1 MSADVTAGAGLTF
14 RRARAFLSNP
24 MGVVAGGVLLS
35 IVVASVL
42 APLLA
47 PQDPNLVVLSEA
59 LRPPSA
65 DHPLGTDGNGRDILS
80 RLLWGGRVSL
90 QAGTIMVVTALL
102 CGVPAGLLAGYH
114 GRWFDGL
121 SSWFS
126 NMLMSLPE
134 ILIII
139 VVIASLGS
147 GLAPTMITLGVLA
160 SPDIFRLTRSAVIGV
175 REELYF
181 DAARVAGLSDV
192 RIIFRHVLS
201 VVLGPVL
208 VRSSFIFGM
217 AIIVQSGLEFLGFGD
232 PQRPS
237 WGGELSNAFQ
247 NFQRAPELV
256 VAPGVAIGLT
266 VMALVLFGAALADS
280 LGTGRRTKARRRAG
294 LSPAK
299 DDATV
304 TPTVSPTVTPHP
316 DPATPATTAPAT
328 AVPAADPSAADTY
341 GTDAPAVVPAP
352 PDALLR
358 VENLAVRY
366 VAEDG
371 NPKTVVRD
379 VSLHVARGEVLG
391 LVGESGS
398 GKSQTSFA
406 VLGLLPPDAHVSA
419 RHLSLDGRSLVGLSE
434 REMQKLRGQKMAY
447 VPQEP
452 MSNLDPSFTVG
463 AQLTKP
469 IRRKLGLSRR
479 AATDRALHLLERVGI
494 PDPARTLAAYPH
506 QLSGGMAQRV
516 LIAGA
521 VSCDPE
527 LLIADEPTTAL
538 DVTVQA
544 EVLELLRDL
553 QRERNMGLVLVTH
566 NLGVVADIC
575 DRVAVMRDG
584 LVVEQRPVADL
595 FADPRH
601 EYTRMLLD
609 STLDDAPPRRAR
621 DHRQEVS
628 S

>member
-1 MSADVTAGAGLTF
+1 MSADVTARAGLTARRF
-14 RRARAFLSNP
+14 RSFLRNP
-24 MGVVAGGVLLS
+24 MGVVAGGVLLAIVAAS
-35 IVVASVL
+35 IL

-59 LRPPSA
+59 LRPPSG

-90 QAGTIMVVTALL
+90 QAGAIMVAVALL
-102 CGVPAGLLAGYH
+102 CGIPAGLLAGYH
-114 GRWFDGL
+114 AKRFDGV
-121 SSWFS
+121 SSWIF

-160 SPDIFRLTRSAVIGV
+160 SPDIFRLTRSAVIAV
-175 REELYF
+175 REELYL
-181 DAARVAGLSDV
+181 DAARVAGLSDL

-256 VAPGVAIGLT
+256 IAPGVAIGLT
-266 VMALVLFGAALADS
+266 VMALVLFGTALADS
-280 LGTGRRTKARRRAG
+280 LGVSRRPKAKRAAQSARR
-294 LSPAK
+294 
-299 DDATV
+299 DDTTV
-304 TPTVSPTVTPHP
+304 TQGEA
-316 DPATPATTAPAT
+316 DRTPATALP
-328 AVPAADPSAADTY
+328 ADT
-341 GTDAPAVVPAP
+341 
-352 PDALLR
+352 LLR
-358 VENLAVRY
+358 VEDLSVRY

-371 NPKTVVRD
+371 ATRDVVRG

-406 VLGLLPPDAHVSA
+406 ILGLLPPDASVSA
-419 RHLSLDGRSLVGLSE
+419 RHLSLDGRSLIGL
-434 REMQKLRGQKMAY
+434 REGELQKLRGPKMAY

-452 MSNLDPSFTVG
+452 MSNLDPSFTIG

-469 IRRKLGLSRR
+469 MRRKLDLSRK
-479 AATDRALHLLERVGI
+479 AATERALHLLERVGI

-553 QRERNMGLVLVTH
+553 QRERNMGLILVTH

-584 LVVEQRPVADL
+584 LVVEQQPVAEL
-595 FADPRH
+595 FANPQH

-609 STLDDAPPRRAR
+609 ATLEDAPPRRSR
-621 DHRQEVS
+621 DDLQEAQS
-628 S
+628 

>member
-1 MSADVTAGAGLTF
+1 MSVDMTAAPAGRTS
-14 RRARAFLSNP
+14 RRLRAFLGNP
-24 MGVVAGGVLLS
+24 MGVTAGVVLLA
-35 IVVASVL
+35 IVVASIL

-47 PQDPNLVVLSEA
+47 PRDPNLVVLAEA
-59 LRPPSA
+59 LRPPSL

-80 RLLWGGRVSL
+80 RLLYGGRVSL
-90 QAGTIMVVTALL
+90 QAGVIMLATALL
-102 CGVPAGLLAGYH
+102 CGIPAGLLAGYYA
-114 GRWFDGL
+114 RWFDGV
-121 SSWFS
+121 SSWIF

-181 DAARVAGLSDV
+181 DAARVSGLSDL

-201 VVLGPVL
+201 VVLGPIL

-247 NFQRAPELV
+247 SFQRAPELV
-256 VAPGVAIGLT
+256 IAPGVAIGCT

-280 LGTGRRTKARRRAG
+280 LGVSLRTKAKRAAR
-294 LSPAK
+294 PAR
-299 DDATV
+299 
-304 TPTVSPTVTPHP
+304 
-316 DPATPATTAPAT
+316 
-328 AVPAADPSAADTY
+328 
-341 GTDAPAVVPAP
+341 TDAPRVEERAVDGEPTS
-352 PDALLR
+352 DALLR
-358 VENLAVRY
+358 VEDLAVRY

-371 NPKTVVRD
+371 TAKDVVRG
-379 VSLHVARGEVLG
+379 VSLQVARGEVLG

-406 VLGLLPPDAHVSA
+406 ILGLLPPDAVVSA
-419 RHLSLDGRSLVGLSE
+419 RQLCLDGQPLIGL
-434 REMQKLRGQKMAY
+434 RDGEMQKIRGRRMAY

-469 IRRKLGLSRR
+469 MRRQLGLSRK
-479 AATDRALHLLERVGI
+479 AATARALELLDRVGI

-553 QRERNMGLVLVTH
+553 QRERDMGLILVTH

-584 LVVEQRPVADL
+584 VLVEQRPVADL

-609 STLDDAPPRRAR
+609 STLEDAPPRRER
-621 DHRQEVS
+621 GDLQEVGS
-628 S
+628 

>member
-1 MSADVTAGAGLTF
+1 MSTDAIPREGLRF
-14 RRARAFLSNP
+14 RRVRAFGRNP
-24 MGVVAGGVLLS
+24 MGVVAACVLLAIAVGS
-35 IVVASVL
+35 IL
-42 APLLA
+42 APLVA
-47 PQDPNLVVLSEA
+47 PHDPNLVVLSDA
-59 LRPPSA
+59 LQPPNGA
-65 DHPLGTDGNGRDILS
+65 HPLGTDGNGRDILS

-90 QAGTIMVVTALL
+90 RAGAIMVAAALL
-102 CGVPAGLLAGYH
+102 CGVPAGLYAGYH
-114 GRWFDGL
+114 AKWFDGVA
-121 SSWFS
+121 SWIS

-147 GLAPTMITLGVLA
+147 GLTPTMITLGVLA
-160 SPDIFRLTRSAVIGV
+160 SPDIFRLTRSAVIAV

-181 DAARVAGLSDV
+181 DAARVAGLSDL

-232 PQRPS
+232 AARPS

-247 NFQRAPELV
+247 NFQRAPGLV
-256 VAPGVAIGLT
+256 IAPGVAIGLT

-280 LGTGRRTKARRRAG
+280 LGVSRSGRTGRARRRSG
-294 LSPAK
+294 RSDP
-299 DDATV
+299 
-304 TPTVSPTVTPHP
+304 TPIRG
-316 DPATPATTAPAT
+316 DQAAAPQ
-328 AVPAADPSAADTY
+328 
-341 GTDAPAVVPAP
+341 TDAM
-352 PDALLR
+352 LR
-358 VENLAVRY
+358 VENLSVRY
-366 VAEDG
+366 LGEDG
-371 NPKTVVRD
+371 SAKTVVSD

-406 VLGLLPPDAHVSA
+406 ILGLLPPDAVVHA
-419 RHLSLDGRSLVGLSE
+419 RRLTLDGRSLVGLSG
-434 REMQKLRGQKMAY
+434 RDMQKLRGQKMAY

-469 IRRKLGLSRR
+469 MRRKLNLSKPDAR
-479 AATDRALHLLERVGI
+479 DRALRLLERVGI
-494 PDPARTLAAYPH
+494 PDPVRTLAAYPH

-553 QRERNMGLVLVTH
+553 QRERNMGLILVTH

-584 LVVEQRPVADL
+584 LIVEQQPVADL
-595 FADPRH
+595 FADPQH
-601 EYTRMLLD
+601 EYTRMLLAA
-609 STLDDAPPRRAR
+609 TLEDAPPRRAR
-621 DHRQEVS
+621 GVTQEVHP
-628 S
+628 

>member
-1 MSADVTAGAGLTF
+1 MSVDIAPRAGRISN
-14 RRARAFLSNP
+14 RRLRAFLGNP
-24 MGVVAGGVLLS
+24 MGVVAGGVLLA

-59 LRPPSA
+59 LLPPSA

-80 RLLWGGRVSL
+80 RLLYGGRVSL
-90 QAGTIMVVTALL
+90 QAGAIMVATALL
-102 CGVPAGLLAGYH
+102 CGIPAGLLAGYH
-114 GRWFDGL
+114 GRRFD
-121 SSWFS
+121 SAASWIF

-181 DAARVAGLSDV
+181 DAARVAGLSDL

-201 VVLGPVL
+201 VVLGPVV

-247 NFQRAPELV
+247 SFQRAPELV
-256 VAPGVAIGLT
+256 IAPGIAIGLT

-280 LGTGRRTKARRRAG
+280 LGVSLRRRAKRAAR
-294 LSPAK
+294 PARA
-299 DDATV
+299 DDTRIARNE
-304 TPTVSPTVTPHP
+304 
-316 DPATPATTAPAT
+316 
-328 AVPAADPSAADTY
+328 ADEASGSADLPADT
-341 GTDAPAVVPAP
+341 
-352 PDALLR
+352 LLE
-358 VENLAVRY
+358 VADLAVRY

-371 NPKTVVRD
+371 TTRDVVRD

-406 VLGLLPPDAHVSA
+406 ILGLLPPEAVVSA
-419 RHLSLDGRSLVGLSE
+419 RRLCLDGRSLVGLRE
-434 REMQKLRGQKMAY
+434 RDLQKLRGKRMAY

-469 IRRKLGLSRR
+469 IRRQLGLSRR
-479 AATDRALHLLERVGI
+479 DATTRALELLDRVGI

-584 LVVEQRPVADL
+584 RIVEQQSVAGL
-595 FADPRH
+595 FSDPQH
-601 EYTRMLLD
+601 EYTRMLLNA
-609 STLDDAPPRRAR
+609 TLDDAPPRRGR
-621 DHRQEVS
+621 GDLQEVGS
-628 S
+628 

>member
-1 MSADVTAGAGLTF
+1 MSADTTVRAGRTS
-14 RRARAFLSNP
+14 RRLRAFLGNP
-24 MGVVAGGVLLS
+24 MGVVAGAVLLA
-35 IVVASVL
+35 IVAASVL

-59 LRPPSA
+59 LRPPSG

-90 QAGTIMVVTALL
+90 QAGAIMVTVALL
-102 CGVPAGLLAGYH
+102 CGIPAGLLAGY
-114 GRWFDGL
+114 RAKWFDGV
-121 SSWFS
+121 SSWLF

-247 NFQRAPELV
+247 NFHRAPELV
-256 VAPGVAIGLT
+256 IAPGVAIGLT
-266 VMALVLFGAALADS
+266 VMALVLFGTALADS
-280 LGTGRRTKARRRAG
+280 LGISLRRRTTRAAR
-294 LSPAK
+294 PART
-299 DDATV
+299 DD
-304 TPTVSPTVTPHP
+304 TPVDRIETGE
-316 DPATPATTAPAT
+316 TPADRAAVVDAP
-328 AVPAADPSAADTY
+328 VPAAP
-341 GTDAPAVVPAP
+341 PA
-352 PDALLR
+352 DALLR
-358 VENLAVRY
+358 VEDLAVRY

-371 NPKTVVRD
+371 TTKEVVRG

-406 VLGLLPPDAHVSA
+406 ILGLLPPDATVSA
-419 RHLSLDGRSLVGLSE
+419 RQLALDGQSLVGLRESE
-434 REMQKLRGQKMAY
+434 LRKLRGTRMAY

-452 MSNLDPSFTVG
+452 MSNLDPSFTIG

-469 IRRKLGLSRR
+469 MRHRLGLSRK
-479 AATDRALHLLERVGI
+479 AATARALDLLDRVGI
-494 PDPARTLAAYPH
+494 PDPPRTLAAHPH

-544 EVLELLRDL
+544 EVLELLRGL
-553 QRERNMGLVLVTH
+553 QRERDMGLVLVTH

-584 LVVEQRPVADL
+584 LIVEQQPVAGL
-595 FADPRH
+595 FANPRH
-601 EYTRMLLD
+601 EYTRMLLNA
-609 STLDDAPPRRAR
+609 TLEDAPPRRER
-621 DHRQEVS
+621 GDLQEVGS
-628 S
+628 

>member
-1 MSADVTAGAGLTF
+1 MSADTTVRAGRTS
-14 RRARAFLSNP
+14 RRLRAFLGNP
-24 MGVVAGGVLLS
+24 MGVVAGAVLLA
-35 IVVASVL
+35 IVAASVL

-59 LRPPSA
+59 LRPPSG

-90 QAGTIMVVTALL
+90 QAGAIMVTVALL
-102 CGVPAGLLAGYH
+102 CGIPAGLLAGY
-114 GRWFDGL
+114 RAKWFDGV
-121 SSWFS
+121 SSWIF

-247 NFQRAPELV
+247 NFHRAPELV
-256 VAPGVAIGLT
+256 IAPGVAIGLT
-266 VMALVLFGAALADS
+266 VMALVLFGTALADS
-280 LGTGRRTKARRRAG
+280 LGISLRRKAKRAARPARTG
-294 LSPAK
+294 
-299 DDATV
+299 D
-304 TPTVSPTVTPHP
+304 TPVDRIETGE
-316 DPATPATTAPAT
+316 TPADRAAFGDAP
-328 AVPAADPSAADTY
+328 PADT
-341 GTDAPAVVPAP
+341 
-352 PDALLR
+352 LLR
-358 VENLAVRY
+358 VEDLAVRY

-371 NPKTVVRD
+371 TIKEVVRG

-406 VLGLLPPDAHVSA
+406 ILGLLPPDATVSA
-419 RHLSLDGRSLVGLSE
+419 RQLALDGQSLVGLRESE
-434 REMQKLRGQKMAY
+434 LRKLRGTRMAY

-452 MSNLDPSFTVG
+452 MSNLDPSFTIG

-469 IRRKLGLSRR
+469 MRHRLGLSRK
-479 AATDRALHLLERVGI
+479 AATARALDLLDRVGI
-494 PDPARTLAAYPH
+494 PDPPRTLAAHPH

-544 EVLELLRDL
+544 EVLELLRGL
-553 QRERNMGLVLVTH
+553 QRERDMGLVLVTH

-584 LVVEQRPVADL
+584 LIVEQQPVAGL
-595 FADPRH
+595 FANPRH
-601 EYTRMLLD
+601 EYTRMLLNA
-609 STLDDAPPRRAR
+609 TLEDAPPRRER
-621 DHRQEVS
+621 GDLQEVGS
-628 S
+628 

>member
-1 MSADVTAGAGLTF
+1 MSADTTVRAGRTS
-14 RRARAFLSNP
+14 RRLRAFLGNP
-24 MGVVAGGVLLS
+24 MGVVAGAVLLA
-35 IVVASVL
+35 IVAASVL

-59 LRPPSA
+59 LRPPSG

-90 QAGTIMVVTALL
+90 QAGAIMVTVALL
-102 CGVPAGLLAGYH
+102 CGIPAGLLAGY
-114 GRWFDGL
+114 RAKWFDGV
-121 SSWFS
+121 SSWIF

-237 WGGELSNAFQ
+237 WGGELSNGFQ
-247 NFQRAPELV
+247 SFQRAPELV
-256 VAPGVAIGLT
+256 IAPGVAIGVT
-266 VMALVLFGAALADS
+266 VMALVLFGTALADS
-280 LGTGRRTKARRRAG
+280 LGISLRRRTKRPARPARTDDTPVVDRAETG
-294 LSPAK
+294 
-299 DDATV
+299 D
-304 TPTVSPTVTPHP
+304 
-316 DPATPATTAPAT
+316 APADR
-328 AVPAADPSAADTY
+328 AAVGDAPVPAAP
-341 GTDAPAVVPAP
+341 PAG
-352 PDALLR
+352 ALLR
-358 VENLAVRY
+358 VEDLAVRY

-371 NPKTVVRD
+371 TTKEVVRG

-406 VLGLLPPDAHVSA
+406 ILGLLPPDATVSA
-419 RHLSLDGRSLVGLSE
+419 RQLALDGQSLVGLRESE
-434 REMQKLRGQKMAY
+434 LRKLRGTRMAY

-452 MSNLDPSFTVG
+452 MSNLDPSFTIG

-469 IRRKLGLSRR
+469 MRHRLGLSRK
-479 AATDRALHLLERVGI
+479 AATARALDLLDRVGI
-494 PDPARTLAAYPH
+494 PDPPRTLAAHPH

-544 EVLELLRDL
+544 EVLELLRGL
-553 QRERNMGLVLVTH
+553 QRERDMGLVLVTH

-584 LVVEQRPVADL
+584 LIVEQQPVAGL
-595 FADPRH
+595 FANPRH
-601 EYTRMLLD
+601 EYTRMLLNA
-609 STLDDAPPRRAR
+609 TLEDAPPRRER
-621 DHRQEVS
+621 GDLQEVGS
-628 S
+628 

>member
-1 MSADVTAGAGLTF
+1 MSVDTTARPGRTS
-14 RRARAFLSNP
+14 RRLRAFLRNP
-24 MGVVAGGVLLS
+24 MGVVAGVVLLAIVAAS
-35 IVVASVL
+35 IL

-47 PQDPNLVVLSEA
+47 PRDPNLVVLSEA
-59 LRPPSA
+59 LRPPSG

-90 QAGTIMVVTALL
+90 QAGLIMVTAALL
-102 CGVPAGLLAGYH
+102 CGIPAGLLAGY
-114 GRWFDGL
+114 RAKWFDGVA
-121 SSWFS
+121 SWIF

-134 ILIII
+134 ILIVI

-147 GLAPTMITLGVLA
+147 GLVPTMVTLGILA

-181 DAARVAGLSDV
+181 DAARVAGLSDL

-208 VRSSFIFGM
+208 VRSSFICGM

-247 NFQRAPELV
+247 SFQRAPELV
-256 VAPGVAIGLT
+256 IAPGVAIGLT
-266 VMALVLFGAALADS
+266 VMALVLFGTALADS
-280 LGTGRRTKARRRAG
+280 LGVSLGRKAKRAARPVRTDDTPVDRVEAG
-294 LSPAK
+294 G
-299 DDATV
+299 DAT
-304 TPTVSPTVTPHP
+304 
-316 DPATPATTAPAT
+316 AAAPAT
-328 AVPAADPSAADTY
+328 
-341 GTDAPAVVPAP
+341 
-352 PDALLR
+352 DALLR
-358 VENLAVRY
+358 VEDLTVRY

-371 NPKTVVRD
+371 TAKDVVRG

-406 VLGLLPPDAHVSA
+406 ILGLLPPEAAVSA
-419 RHLSLDGRSLVGLSE
+419 RHLSLDGQSLIGLRESE
-434 REMQKLRGQKMAY
+434 MRKLRGTRMAY

-469 IRRKLGLSRR
+469 MRHRLNLSKK
-479 AATDRALHLLERVGI
+479 AATTRALDLLERVGI

-553 QRERNMGLVLVTH
+553 QRERTMGLILVTH

-584 LVVEQRPVADL
+584 LIVEQRPVADL

-609 STLDDAPPRRAR
+609 ATLEDAPPRRAR
-621 DHRQEVS
+621 GDLQEVGS
-628 S
+628 

>member
-1 MSADVTAGAGLTF
+1 MSADTTVRAGRTS
-14 RRARAFLSNP
+14 RRLRAFLGNP
-24 MGVVAGGVLLS
+24 MGVVAGAVLLA
-35 IVVASVL
+35 IVAASVL

-59 LRPPSA
+59 LRPPSG

-90 QAGTIMVVTALL
+90 QAGAIMVTVALL
-102 CGVPAGLLAGYH
+102 CGIPAGLLAGY
-114 GRWFDGL
+114 RAKWFDGV
-121 SSWFS
+121 SSWLF

-192 RIIFRHVLS
+192 RIIFLHVLS

-247 NFQRAPELV
+247 NFHRAPELV
-256 VAPGVAIGLT
+256 IAPGVAIGVT
-266 VMALVLFGAALADS
+266 VMALVLFGTALADS
-280 LGTGRRTKARRRAG
+280 LGISLRRRTKRAAR
-294 LSPAK
+294 PART
-299 DDATV
+299 DD
-304 TPTVSPTVTPHP
+304 TPVDRIETG
-316 DPATPATTAPAT
+316 DTPADRAAVGDAP
-328 AVPAADPSAADTY
+328 VPAAP
-341 GTDAPAVVPAP
+341 PA
-352 PDALLR
+352 DALLR
-358 VENLAVRY
+358 VEDLAVRY

-371 NPKTVVRD
+371 TTKEVVRG

-406 VLGLLPPDAHVSA
+406 ILGLLPPDATVSA
-419 RHLSLDGRSLVGLSE
+419 RQLALDGQSLVGLRESE
-434 REMQKLRGQKMAY
+434 LRKLRGTRMAY

-452 MSNLDPSFTVG
+452 MSNLDPSFTIG

-469 IRRKLGLSRR
+469 MRHRLGLSRK
-479 AATDRALHLLERVGI
+479 AATARALDLLDRVGI
-494 PDPARTLAAYPH
+494 PDPPRTLAAHPH

-544 EVLELLRDL
+544 EVLELLRGL
-553 QRERNMGLVLVTH
+553 QRERDMGLVLVTH

-584 LVVEQRPVADL
+584 LIVEQQPVAGL
-595 FADPRH
+595 FANPRH
-601 EYTRMLLD
+601 EYTRMLLNA
-609 STLDDAPPRRAR
+609 TLEDAPPRRER
-621 DHRQEVS
+621 GDLQEVGS
-628 S
+628 

>member
-1 MSADVTAGAGLTF
+1 MSADVTPRAGLTARRF
-14 RRARAFLSNP
+14 RSFLRNP
-24 MGVVAGGVLLS
+24 MGVVAGGVLLAIVAAS
-35 IVVASVL
+35 IL

-59 LRPPSA
+59 LRPPSG

-90 QAGTIMVVTALL
+90 QAGAIMVAVALL
-102 CGVPAGLLAGYH
+102 CGIPAGLLAGY
-114 GRWFDGL
+114 RAKRFDGV
-121 SSWFS
+121 SSWIF

-160 SPDIFRLTRSAVIGV
+160 SPDIFRLTRSAVIAV
-175 REELYF
+175 REELYL
-181 DAARVAGLSDV
+181 DAARVAGLSDL

-247 NFQRAPELV
+247 NFHRAPELV
-256 VAPGVAIGLT
+256 IAPGVAIGLT
-266 VMALVLFGAALADS
+266 VMALVLFGTALADS
-280 LGTGRRTKARRRAG
+280 LGVSRKPKAKRAARSAGR
-294 LSPAK
+294 
-299 DDATV
+299 DDTTV
-304 TPTVSPTVTPHP
+304 VQGEA
-316 DPATPATTAPAT
+316 DRTPATAL
-328 AVPAADPSAADTY
+328 ADT
-341 GTDAPAVVPAP
+341 
-352 PDALLR
+352 LLR
-358 VENLAVRY
+358 VEDLSVRY

-371 NPKTVVRD
+371 ATKDVVRG

-406 VLGLLPPDAHVSA
+406 ILGLLPPDASVSA
-419 RHLSLDGRSLVGLSE
+419 RHLSLDERSLIGL
-434 REMQKLRGQKMAY
+434 REGELQKLRGPQMAY

-469 IRRKLGLSRR
+469 MRRKLNLSRK
-479 AATDRALHLLERVGI
+479 AAHERALHLLERVGI

-538 DVTVQA
+538 DVTVQV

-553 QRERNMGLVLVTH
+553 QRERNMGLILVTH
-566 NLGVVADIC
+566 NLGVVADLC

-584 LVVEQRPVADL
+584 LVVEQQPVAEL
-595 FADPRH
+595 FANPQH

-609 STLDDAPPRRAR
+609 ATLEDAPPRRSR
-621 DHRQEVS
+621 DDLQEVQS
-628 S
+628 

>member
-1 MSADVTAGAGLTF
+1 MSADTTVRAGRTS
-14 RRARAFLSNP
+14 RRLRAFLGNP
-24 MGVVAGGVLLS
+24 MGVVAGAVLLA
-35 IVVASVL
+35 IVAASVL

-59 LRPPSA
+59 LRPPSG

-90 QAGTIMVVTALL
+90 QAGAIMVTVALL
-102 CGVPAGLLAGYH
+102 CGIPAGLLAGY
-114 GRWFDGL
+114 RAKWFDGV
-121 SSWFS
+121 SSWLF

-247 NFQRAPELV
+247 NFHRAPELV
-256 VAPGVAIGLT
+256 IAPGVAIGLT
-266 VMALVLFGAALADS
+266 VMALVLFGTALADS
-280 LGTGRRTKARRRAG
+280 LGISLRRKAKRAARPARTGDTPVDRAETG
-294 LSPAK
+294 ETPVDRAAFG
-299 DDATV
+299 DA
-304 TPTVSPTVTPHP
+304 PP
-316 DPATPATTAPAT
+316 
-328 AVPAADPSAADTY
+328 ADT
-341 GTDAPAVVPAP
+341 
-352 PDALLR
+352 LLR
-358 VENLAVRY
+358 VEDLAVRY

-371 NPKTVVRD
+371 TTKEVVRG

-406 VLGLLPPDAHVSA
+406 ILGLLPPDATVSA
-419 RHLSLDGRSLVGLSE
+419 RQLALDGQSLVGLRESE
-434 REMQKLRGQKMAY
+434 LRKLRGTRMAY

-452 MSNLDPSFTVG
+452 MSNLDPSFTIG

-469 IRRKLGLSRR
+469 MRHRLGLSRK
-479 AATDRALHLLERVGI
+479 AATARALDLLDRVGI
-494 PDPARTLAAYPH
+494 PDPPRTLAAHPH

-544 EVLELLRDL
+544 EVLELLRGL
-553 QRERNMGLVLVTH
+553 QRERDMGLVLVTH

-584 LVVEQRPVADL
+584 LIVEQQPVAGL
-595 FADPRH
+595 FANPRH
-601 EYTRMLLD
+601 EYTRMLLNA
-609 STLDDAPPRRAR
+609 TLEDAPPRRER
-621 DHRQEVS
+621 GDLQEVGS
-628 S
+628 

>member
-59 LRPPSA
+59 LRPPSG

-80 RLLWGGRVSL
+80 RLLYGGRVSL
-90 QAGTIMVVTALL
+90 QAGTIMVVTAIL

-114 GRWFDGL
+114 AKWFDGL
-121 SSWFS
+121 SSWVF

-160 SPDIFRLTRSAVIGV
+160 SPDIFRLTRAAVIAV

-181 DAARVAGLSDV
+181 DAARVAGLSDL

-232 PQRPS
+232 PERPS

-247 NFQRAPELV
+247 NFHRAPELV

-266 VMALVLFGAALADS
+266 VMALVLVGAALADS
-280 LGTGRRTKARRRAG
+280 LGTGRRSRARRAT
-294 LSPAK
+294 LPPAK
-299 DDATV
+299 DD
-304 TPTVSPTVTPHP
+304 PTVTRSGPV
-316 DPATPATTAPAT
+316 DAPAT
-328 AVPAADPSAADTY
+328 DDPTVTGPATASTSAA
-341 GTDAPAVVPAP
+341 PA
-352 PDALLR
+352 DALLR

-366 VAEDG
+366 AAEDG
-371 NPKTVVRD
+371 STKTVVRD

-406 VLGLLPPDAHVSA
+406 ILGLLPPDALVSA
-419 RHLSLDGRSLVGLSE
+419 GHLSLGGRSLVGLPE

-463 AQLTKP
+463 AQLTTP
-469 IRRKLGLSRR
+469 MRRKLRISRR
-479 AATDRALHLLERVGI
+479 EATDRALRLLERVGI
-494 PDPARTLAAYPH
+494 PDPPRTMAAYPH

-544 EVLELLRDL
+544 EVLTLLRDL
-553 QRERNMGLVLVTH
+553 QRERDMGLILVTH

-609 STLDDAPPRRAR
+609 STLDDAPPRGARAAR
-621 DHRQEVS
+621 PEVS
-628 S
+628 P

>member
-1 MSADVTAGAGLTF
+1 MSADTTVRAGRTS
-14 RRARAFLSNP
+14 RRLRAFLGNP
-24 MGVVAGGVLLS
+24 MGVVAGTVLLA
-35 IVVASVL
+35 IVAASVL

-59 LRPPSA
+59 LRPPSG

-90 QAGTIMVVTALL
+90 QAGAIMVTVALL
-102 CGVPAGLLAGYH
+102 CGIPAGLLAGY
-114 GRWFDGL
+114 RAKWFDGV
-121 SSWFS
+121 SSWIF

-247 NFQRAPELV
+247 NFHRAPELV
-256 VAPGVAIGLT
+256 IAPGVAIGLT
-266 VMALVLFGAALADS
+266 VMALVLFGTALADS
-280 LGTGRRTKARRRAG
+280 LGISLRRKTRRATR
-294 LSPAK
+294 PART
-299 DDATV
+299 DD
-304 TPTVSPTVTPHP
+304 TPVDRIETGE
-316 DPATPATTAPAT
+316 TPADRAAAGDAP
-328 AVPAADPSAADTY
+328 VPAAPPADT
-341 GTDAPAVVPAP
+341 
-352 PDALLR
+352 LLH
-358 VENLAVRY
+358 VEDLAVRY

-371 NPKTVVRD
+371 TTKEVVRG

-406 VLGLLPPDAHVSA
+406 ILGLLPPDATVSA
-419 RHLSLDGRSLVGLSE
+419 RQLALDGQSLVELGESE
-434 REMQKLRGQKMAY
+434 LRKLRGTRMAY

-452 MSNLDPSFTVG
+452 MSNLDPSFTIG

-469 IRRKLGLSRR
+469 MRHRLGLSRK
-479 AATDRALHLLERVGI
+479 AATARALDLLDRVGI
-494 PDPARTLAAYPH
+494 PDPPRTLAAHPH

-544 EVLELLRDL
+544 EVLELLRGL
-553 QRERNMGLVLVTH
+553 QRERDMGLVLVTH

-584 LVVEQRPVADL
+584 LIVEQQPVAGL
-595 FADPRH
+595 FANPRH
-601 EYTRMLLD
+601 EYTRMLLNA
-609 STLDDAPPRRAR
+609 TLEDAPPRRER
-621 DHRQEVS
+621 GDLQEVGS
-628 S
+628 

>member
-24 MGVVAGGVLLS
+24 MGVVAGGVLLA
-35 IVVASVL
+35 IVLASLL

-47 PQDPNLVVLSEA
+47 PQDPNLVVLAEA
-59 LRPPSA
+59 LRPPSG

-90 QAGTIMVVTALL
+90 QAGTIMVVTAIL

-114 GRWFDGL
+114 AKWFDGL
-121 SSWFS
+121 ASWFS

-160 SPDIFRLTRSAVIGV
+160 SPDLFRLTRAAVIGV

-181 DAARVAGLSDV
+181 DAARVAGLSDL

-208 VRSSFIFGM
+208 VRCSFIFGM

-232 PQRPS
+232 PERPS

-266 VMALVLFGAALADS
+266 VMALVLVGAALADS
-280 LGTGRRTKARRRAG
+280 LGTGRRRRARRAT
-294 LSPAK
+294 LPA
-299 DDATV
+299 ATLPAA
-304 TPTVSPTVTPHP
+304 TPP
-316 DPATPATTAPAT
+316 PATLPAVT
-328 AVPAADPSAADTY
+328 
-341 GTDAPAVVPAP
+341 TDAPAAPDPSDVP
-352 PDALLR
+352 DDVLLR
-358 VENLAVRY
+358 VEQLAVRY

-371 NPKTVVRD
+371 ATKTVVRD

-406 VLGLLPPDAHVSA
+406 ILGLLPPEAQVAA
-419 RHLSLDGRSLVGLSE
+419 RQLALGGRSLVGLPE
-434 REMQKLRGQKMAY
+434 REMQKLRGQRMAY

-469 IRRKLGLSRR
+469 MRRKLRLSRR
-479 AATDRALHLLERVGI
+479 EATERALGLLDRVGI
-494 PDPARTLAAYPH
+494 PDPARTMAAYPH

-553 QRERNMGLVLVTH
+553 QRERDMGLILVTH

-609 STLDDAPPRRAR
+609 STLEDAPPRAGRPR
-621 DHRQEVS
+621 RQEAS
-628 S
+628 R